1 MGKTKNGRSEAKNG
15 SIIKGKIENIRRSK
29 AKNGSIIKGKIEK
42 IRRSKS
48 KKRAIIKGRTE
59 KIRSRKAKKR
69 VKKISSSFWNT
80 SNVSYC
86 CYSRF
91 R

>member
-1 MGKTKNGRSEAKNG
+1 MGKTKNGRSE
-15 SIIKGKIENIRRSK
+15 

-59 KIRSRKAKKR
+59 KIRS
-69 VKKISSSFWNT
+69 
-80 SNVSYC
+80 
-86 CYSRF
+86 
-91 R
+91 